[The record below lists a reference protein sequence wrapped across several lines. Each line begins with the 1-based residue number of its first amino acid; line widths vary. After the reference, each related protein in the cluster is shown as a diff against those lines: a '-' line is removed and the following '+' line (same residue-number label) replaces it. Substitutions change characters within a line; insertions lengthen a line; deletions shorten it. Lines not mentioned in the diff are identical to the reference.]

1 MKKISIILAVFVV
14 FLLSVSVSAQT
25 AQQLQNT
32 AVTLPKV
39 SVDFAGT
46 TGNGDIASSVQI
58 VILITILSLAPS
70 ILILMTGFTR
80 IIIVLSFLRKALG
93 TQTSPP
99 NQLLVGFALFL
110 TFFVMSPVIYEIND
124 NALQPFV
131 KEEIQFNEFLD
142 ASVKPL
148 KKFML
153 KQTREKDLAL
163 FVKLSKE
170 ERPKTVKDL
179 KMHIVIPAFVISEL
193 KRAFEIG
200 FLLYIPFLLID
211 MVIASILMS
220 MGMMMLPPVMIS
232 MPFKIVLF
240 ILVDG
245 WHLIV
250 NQLMLSFR

>member
-1 MKKISIILAVFVV
+1 MKKISIIVALFIV
-14 FLLSVSVSAQT
+14 FLCSSSVFAQT
-25 AQQLQNT
+25 TQQLQNT

-46 TGNGDIASSVQI
+46 TGNGDISSSIQI

-93 TQTSPP
+93 TQTTPP
-99 NQLLVGFALFL
+99 NQLIIGFSLFL
-110 TFFVMSPVIYEIND
+110 TFFIMSPVINEINEE
-124 NALQPFV
+124 AFQPYV
-131 KEEIQFNEFLD
+131 KEEIQFQEFLEL
-142 ASVKPL
+142 SSKPL
-148 KKFML
+148 KTFML

-163 FVKLSKE
+163 FVRLSKE

-179 KMHIVIPAFVISEL
+179 KMHVVIPSFVISEL